1 MTNFEKIVPFLV
13 GALLIATAVLG
24 WLCVRVERR
33 LADRKRINLAN
44 YKAKSHLFYILN
56 DIPVTVISA
65 AVAALSL
72 ALMIAC
78 LADRVVILYAIVLGM
93 LLLVNGAVVYLSV
106 TRKKCGRDIR
116 LFDSYYVQ
124 VENVLARKDRTLADI
139 RVCQSRV
146 NELREKLTMT
156 LRGFNQNLA
165 EGLDGSFVRE
175 QFAKVDRMVD
185 DYIKEIHRFSAEV
198 ESNFDAALRE
208 FLFNETVPEFHSVPL
223 RHFDENE
230 VDDLLGA
237 IKSSYGDR
245 IAEMVVEQV
254 NRGAV
259 KSAKA
264 LGNIM
269 SLLHKLEVQLDK
281 DTLARFLHAAS
292 RFPDR
297 AELAALLYG
306 NRQISAAMVREIFIP
321 QEWDWIFTPV
331 MVGAYNRK
339 ELTAIL
345 TDMLAAGRQGMC
357 HRLLSGF
364 DGTYL
369 DVLDAALAAER
380 ERVTGEQGKALTAEQ
395 ENSAYRMAGAYRL
408 ILASSYAVGNSG
420 NMFENL
426 GYMLYDH
433 REELGLAPDVQDR
446 IARIVRTKG
455 FYQARREIADFY
467 NGAIAYGE
475 PMVSSATRV
484 LLLYIISGEKK
495 FLDAERLA
503 ALLCE
508 YRVTLSF
515 GDIAT
520 MRALLC
526 AWMLLKS
533 GDAAVINSV
542 LSEIGK
548 LPYGGLAQGVYAPEQ
563 ATDVARAILAYLT
576 QNDRVRL
583 RSVVYRTESERMMLD
598 RILQL

>member
-1 MTNFEKIVPFLV
+1 MTAFEKIVPILV
-13 GALLIATAVLG
+13 GALLIATGVLG

-33 LADRKRINLAN
+33 LADRKSINLAN
-44 YKAKSHLFYILN
+44 YKEKSHLFYILN
-56 DIPVTVISA
+56 DVPVTVISSA
-65 AVAALSL
+65 IAALSL
-72 ALMIAC
+72 ALVIAC
-78 LADRVVILYAIVLGM
+78 LVDRVIILYAIVLGC
-93 LLLVNGAVVYLSV
+93 LLLTNGAVIYLSV
-106 TRKKCGRDIR
+106 SRKRCGKDIR

-139 RVCQSRV
+139 RVCQGRV
-146 NELREKLTMT
+146 DDLREKLTAT

-175 QFAKVDRMVD
+175 QFSRVDRMIG

-230 VDDLLGA
+230 VDDLLDG

-269 SLLHKLEVQLDK
+269 NLLHKLEVRLDK
-281 DTLARFLHAAS
+281 ETLARFLTAAS

-297 AELAALLYG
+297 AELAVLLYG
-306 NRQISAAMVREIFIP
+306 NRQISVAMVREFFIP
-321 QEWDWIFTPV
+321 QGWDWIFTPV

-345 TDMLAAGRQGMC
+345 TDALAADRQGMC

-369 DVLDAALAAER
+369 DVLDAALAAEK
-380 ERVTGEQGKALTAEQ
+380 ERTAE
-395 ENSAYRMAGAYRL
+395 ENSACRMASAYRL
-408 ILASSYAVGNSG
+408 ILAGSYAVGNSG
-420 NMFENL
+420 NVYDNM
-426 GYMLYDH
+426 GYMLYDR
-433 REELGLAPDVQDR
+433 REELGFAPEVQDR
-446 IARIVRTKG
+446 IAHIVRTEG
-455 FYQARREIADFY
+455 FYQMRGEIAELY
-467 NGAIAYGE
+467 ASAAGYGE
-475 PMVSSATRV
+475 PLVASATRI
-484 LLLYIISGEKK
+484 LLLYIISGEKS
-495 FLDAERLA
+495 FLDAERLS

-520 MRALLC
+520 MRALLS
-526 AWMLLKS
+526 AWMLLRS
-533 GDAAVINSV
+533 QDAAVKNSV

-548 LPYGGLAQGVYAPEQ
+548 LPYGGLVQGVYAPEQ
-563 ATDVARAILAYLT
+563 GTDVARALLAHLT

-583 RSVVYRTESERMMLD
+583 RSVVYRTESERRMLD

>member
-13 GALLIATAVLG
+13 GALLIATGVLG

-33 LADRKRINLAN
+33 LADRKRINLSN
-44 YKAKSHLFYILN
+44 YKEKSGLFYILN
-56 DIPVTVISA
+56 DVPVTVISA
-65 AVAALSL
+65 AVAALAL
-72 ALMIAC
+72 ALLIVC
-78 LADRVVILYAIVLGM
+78 LTDRVIILYAIVLGM
-93 LLLVNGAVVYLSV
+93 LLLVNGVIVYLSAS
-106 TRKKCGRDIR
+106 RKKCGRDIR

-124 VENVLARKDRTLADI
+124 VENVLARKDRTLSDI
-139 RVCQSRV
+139 RVCQNRV
-146 NELREKLTMT
+146 NELREKLTAT

-175 QFAKVDRMVD
+175 QFARVDRMID

-198 ESNFDAALRE
+198 ESNFDSALNE

-230 VDDLLGA
+230 VDDLLTA

-259 KSAKA
+259 RSAKA

-269 SLLHKLEVQLDK
+269 SLLHKLEVQMDK
-281 DTLARFLHAAS
+281 KTLERFLHAAS

-297 AELAALLYG
+297 AELAALLYA

-321 QEWDWIFTPV
+321 QGWDWIFTPG
-331 MVGAYNRK
+331 MATAYNRK

-345 TDMLAAGRQGMC
+345 IDLLAADRQGMC

-369 DVLDAALAAER
+369 DVLDE
-380 ERVTGEQGKALTAEQ
+380 ALTAERNRGGEQ
-395 ENSAYRMAGAYRL
+395 ENAAYKMASAYRL

-426 GYMLYDH
+426 GYMLYD
-433 REELGLAPDVQDR
+433 RRDELNLAPEVRERIVQ
-446 IARIVRTKG
+446 IVRTES
-455 FYQARREIADFY
+455 FYQARREVSDLYTA
-467 NGAIAYGE
+467 AVAYGE
-475 PMVSSATRV
+475 PMVGSATRI
-484 LLLYIISGEKK
+484 LLLYIISGEKS
-495 FLDAERLA
+495 FLDADRLA
-503 ALLCE
+503 TLLCE

-515 GDIAT
+515 DDIAT

-526 AWMLLKS
+526 AWLLLKS
-533 GDAAVINSV
+533 KDSTVIGSV
-542 LSEIGK
+542 LGEIGR
-548 LPYGGLAQGVYAPEQ
+548 LPYGGLQKGVYAPEQ
-563 ATDVARAILAYLT
+563 ANDVARAILAHLT

-583 RSVVYRTESERMMLD
+583 RSVVYRTESERRMLD